1 MKTLRLLF
9 ASLFVVAFLSGTNA
23 QDYKSAIGV
32 KLGYGLVAS
41 YKTFLNEKSAVDIF
55 GGIRWGGI
63 AAGAYYEIHKPIKS
77 VDRLKWY
84 WGGGASFTT
93 WDYGYAG
100 FDSYYELGVSG
111 VLGLDY
117 TFDDYPV
124 NVSVD
129 WAPTIVLV
137 DSWDYPYG
145 SLSRFRSG
153 YGAFSVRYILGK

>member
-23 QDYKSAIGV
+23 HDYKSAIGV
-32 KLGYGLVAS
+32 KLGYCLVAS